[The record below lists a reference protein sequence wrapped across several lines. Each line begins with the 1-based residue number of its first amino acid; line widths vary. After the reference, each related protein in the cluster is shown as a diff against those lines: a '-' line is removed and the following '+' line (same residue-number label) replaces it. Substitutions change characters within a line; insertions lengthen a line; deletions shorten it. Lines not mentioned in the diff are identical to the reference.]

1 MAETQLS
8 SSLQNNSEDWIAFL
22 ASILSGASSAMGS
35 NPNPAVMMF
44 GLIIASVGKALP
56 SLGQNL
62 QILPSLKDPKD
73 LQTRRKIQKEIL
85 EDSILFVGA
94 IAGYLATALSNTHD
108 EKWTV
113 LGVVLGMIGKV
124 IPSLVDAEVRK
135 NDLFEDAISI
145 IIVAIGG
152 IMYFLQS
159 DPSYGTF
166 VLALGILAKALPS
179 LQGKKNVESPPE
191 AR

>member
-35 NPNPAVMMF
+35 NPNPSVMMF

-124 IPSLVDAEVRK
+124 IPSLADAEVRK

-145 IIVAIGG
+145 IIVTIGG

-179 LQGKKNVESPPE
+179 LRGKKNVESPP
-191 AR
+191 AAI

>member
-1 MAETQLS
+1 MAETPLS

-35 NPNPAVMMF
+35 NSNSSVMMF

-94 IAGYLATALSNTHD
+94 IAGYLATALSNTHH
-108 EKWTV
+108 EKWIV
-113 LGVVLGMIGKV
+113 LGVVLGMIGKI
-124 IPSLVDAEVRK
+124 IPSLVDAEIRK

-145 IIVAIGG
+145 IIVTIGG

-166 VLALGILAKALPS
+166 VLVLGILAKALPS
-179 LQGKKNVESPPE
+179 LQGKKNVESSPA